1 MQTLPGYLSD
11 LRVVPLQQLLEEI
24 TLSLT
29 AEWPPFSSA
38 EIHKALNKCNN
49 SSVPGPDHL
58 SWRYLKRI
66 LYNEGCMTNIV
77 NITNACINLS
87 YWPMHFKK
95 SSSII
100 ISKPNKSLYD
110 SSKSF
115 RPIVLLNTIGKLIEK
130 VINNKIQVHT
140 ICKGDWGTKLQKN
153 SQLILQFVIM
163 IQLTSC

>member
-1 MQTLPGYLSD
+1 
-11 LRVVPLQQLLEEI
+11 
-24 TLSLT
+24 
-29 AEWPPFSSA
+29 
-38 EIHKALNKCNN
+38 
-49 SSVPGPDHL
+49 
-58 SWRYLKRI
+58 
-66 LYNEGCMTNIV
+66 MTNIV

-87 YWPMHFKK
+87 YWPMHFKR

-140 ICKGDWGTKLQKN
+140 IYKGDWGTKLQKN
-153 SQLILQFVIM
+153 SQLILQFIIM
-163 IQLTSC
+163 IQLTSRRILRD